1 MKRGISVIDKGIK
14 RLLTASVGLL
24 ILASVFCAAVLI
36 ITLGHSNEAENIANT
51 PSPTEEAL
59 AVGEDKRIVVI
70 DAGHGKQ
77 SLEMT
82 EEEKTSEGYEYNVGT
97 DSWGEWRHYKNGTF
111 GQDCYGDGCTGLCPE
126 NASCWYPMENGDR
139 DIEPEINLSN
149 ALAAKTYLE
158 QLGYEVRM
166 TRDTNEQNPSM
177 NKRVSYCFPNND
189 TSAEP
194 DADAYICIHS
204 NAGGGSG
211 TSYISL
217 NGPYEQGFIPEDYID
232 SSNYL
237 GQLINERVSEKTGLY
252 ANAPIDTPYLI
263 LFNKCPV
270 PIAYMEIGFFDNDN
284 DLSVLRE
291 SADAI
296 GYAIAEGVDAYFN
309 NN

>member
-1 MKRGISVIDKGIK
+1 MSDKGIK

-36 ITLGHSNEAENIANT
+36 ITHGHSNEAENIANT
-51 PSPTEEAL
+51 PYPTEEVL

-77 SLEMT
+77 SSEMS
-82 EEEKTSEGYEYNVGT
+82 EEEKTSEGYGYNSDAG
-97 DSWGEWRHYKNGTF
+97 SWGEWRHYKNGTF
-111 GQDCYGDGCTGLCPE
+111 GQDCYGDGCAGIYPE
-126 NASCWYPMENGDR
+126 NESCWYPIENGDR
-139 DIEPEINLSN
+139 DIEPEINLAN

-158 QLGYEVRM
+158 QLGYEVRL
-166 TRDTNEQNPSM
+166 TRETNEQNPSM
-177 NKRVSYCFPNND
+177 NKRVSYCFQNND
-189 TSAEP
+189 ASANL

-217 NGPYEQGFIPEDYID
+217 NGSYEQGFIPEDYID

-237 GQLINERVSEKTGLY
+237 GQLINERVAENTGLCV
-252 ANAPIDTPYLI
+252 NAPIDTPYLI

-270 PIAYMEIGFFDNDN
+270 PIAYMEIGFFDNESN
-284 DLSVLRE
+284 LSVLQE

-309 NN
+309 NK